1 MIVDISDGLSE
12 LTAEELLLVAAGGNL
27 AGAILC
33 GLRGVVF
40 GGIGEALVGAYA
52 GGPIG
57 LSGVGGMITAGIGGA
72 GAGWFNK

>member
-1 MIVDISDGLSE
+1 MIIDISDGLSD

-40 GGIGEALVGAYA
+40 GGVGEALVVRMQEDQLGPTVLGA
-52 GGPIG
+52 
-57 LSGVGGMITAGIGGA
+57 
-72 GAGWFNK
+72 

>member
-1 MIVDISDGLSE
+1 MIIDISDGLSD

-33 GLRGVVF
+33 GPRGVVF
-40 GGIGEALVGAYA
+40 GGVGEALVGTYA

-57 LSGVGGMITAGIGGA
+57 PNGVGGLITAGIGGA
-72 GAGWFNK
+72 CAGWFNK